1 MDGWKEKEMEGKIEK
16 ALKTE
21 RQREQNQTLLKPK
34 ALKSAP
40 CVCVCVCVCVCR
52 GDGAR
57 GAAVANSF
65 RHGCDRYEQKSP
77 TSIFKHLT
85 ARRWKGGKKR
95 ERERERGEDR

>member
-40 CVCVCVCVCVCR
+40 CVCVRVCVCVC
-52 GDGAR
+52 A
-57 GAAVANSF
+57 
-65 RHGCDRYEQKSP
+65 EE
-77 TSIFKHLT
+77 T
-85 ARRWKGGKKR
+85 
-95 ERERERGEDR
+95 ERGVQLLPTPFDMAAIDTSRNLPLQSSNT